1 MARRQPAGVKT
12 PRPSPLDAVATV
24 VGPFDD
30 VAALPQR
37 VAALRAKI
45 LEACATGDIAALAVP
60 IQWAETPP
68 VFSREADRPKSFSEI
83 VGYLKRR
90 SFDGEGRE
98 MVAIL
103 AAVFSA
109 PYARLRRGGFENWV
123 WPAAA
128 WIPPAA
134 PTPEERA
141 ALWRCV
147 RFADLARTEAQGRP
161 LIHRAVVGADGTW
174 HSFLP
179 GP

>member
-1 MARRQPAGVKT
+1 MKA

-30 VAALPQR
+30 PAGLPPR

-45 LEACATGDIAALAVP
+45 LEACAGGEIEALAVP

-68 VFSREADRPKSFSEI
+68 VFARGPDRPKSFAEI
-83 VGYLKRR
+83 TGFLRRR

-103 AAVFSA
+103 AAVFAS
-109 PYARLRRGGFENWV
+109 PWARLRRGAFENWLF
-123 WPAAA
+123 PAAA
-128 WIPPAA
+128 WIPLAD
-134 PTPEERA
+134 PTPEQRA

-147 RFADLARTEAQGRP
+147 RFADLAGADAQGRP
-161 LIHRAVVGADGTW
+161 LLHRAVIGADGTW
-174 HSFLP
+174 HSFLAEP
-179 GP
+179 